1 MKKLLASILAI
12 SLTIAFSGMAM
23 AGTWDT
29 KCIGCHKDGNAL
41 KAPTKDQMLAKHKS
55 ADAFVKAGMASKSPM
70 MKSQKEDVLK
80 EAAKDCT
87 SRQPINGKRADV
99 RTSALFFNIY

>member
-1 MKKLLASILAI
+1 MRKEVKKMKKLIASILAI

-55 ADAFVKAGMASKSPM
+55 ADAFVKAGMESKSPM
-70 MKSQKEDVLK
+70 MKASQKEDVLK
-80 EAAKDCT
+80 EAAKDLY
-87 SRQPINGKRADV
+87 K
-99 RTSALFFNIY
+99 